1 LIGGFFGGL
10 CCGGGWFLC
19 LGILVVG
26 KVGKGGGGL
35 SLSISISHLDLEG
48 LFNIELFIFIVMFF

>member
-1 LIGGFFGGL
+1 LL
-10 CCGGGWFLC
+10 WGGWFLC

-35 SLSISISHLDLEG
+35 ILSISISHLDLEG